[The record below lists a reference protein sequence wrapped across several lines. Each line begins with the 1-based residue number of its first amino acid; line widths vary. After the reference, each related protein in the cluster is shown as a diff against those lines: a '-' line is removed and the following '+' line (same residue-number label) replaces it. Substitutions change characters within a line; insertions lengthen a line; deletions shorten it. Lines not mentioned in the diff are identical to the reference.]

1 MEKRPM
7 AGVLQDVRVL
17 DFGRYIAGPF
27 AAALLGDFGDD
38 VIRIER
44 PEGGE
49 DRFLYPQSTTGDGA
63 TFMQSNRNKRG
74 MTLDLK
80 HPGAAEVL
88 RRLIETA
95 DVVVANLPQPT
106 LVSLGLDYDA
116 LCKVRPDIIL
126 ASISAFGPV
135 GPYSQQVGFD
145 GVAQSMSGAAYMT
158 GFDGRPTRSFANWAD
173 MSTAMLGA
181 MGVLAALRE
190 RDQTGRGQEVRGNL
204 LKAAMTVLNATLI
217 EQHVSRKDR
226 TAPGNRGL
234 AGAPVDI
241 LRTRDGWIMVQV
253 IGDPLFRKWAKMIG
267 ELHWLDDPRF
277 KDDTTRGDNG
287 ALISERTQAWCD
299 QFTTQEALAHLAE
312 ARLPAGPV
320 LSPQQALDDPH
331 VAAAGFIQEV
341 EYPGAARPIPYV
353 RPVELSA
360 HPNEIARRPPLLSEH
375 TDEILA
381 ELGFSTAEIAGLQ
394 ASKAV

>member
-1 MEKRPM
+1 MG
-7 AGVLQDVRVL
+7 GVLQDVRVL

-27 AAALLGDFGDD
+27 AAALLGDFGAD
-38 VIRIER
+38 VIRVER

-49 DRFLYPQSTTGDGA
+49 DRVLYPQSTTGDGA

-80 HPGAAEVL
+80 HARAAEVL

-106 LVSLGLDYDA
+106 LVSLGLDYEA
-116 LCKVRPDIIL
+116 LCKIKPDIIL
-126 ASISAFGPV
+126 ASISAFGPT
-135 GPYSQQVGFD
+135 GPYAERVGFD
-145 GVAQSMSGAAYMT
+145 GVAQCMSGAAYMT

-181 MGVLAALRE
+181 LGVMAALRE

-204 LKAAMTVLNATLI
+204 LKSAMTVLNASLI
-217 EQHVSRKDR
+217 EQKVSVRNR
-226 TAPGNRGL
+226 TPPGNRGL

-241 LRTRDGWIMVQV
+241 IRTKDGWIMVQV
-253 IGDPLFRKWAKMIG
+253 LGDALFRKWAKMIG
-267 ELHWLDDPRF
+267 EPHWLEDPRF
-277 KDDTTRGDNG
+277 ADDNLRGDNG
-287 ALISERTQAWCD
+287 QLISDRTQAWSE
-299 QFTTQEALAHLAE
+299 QLTTAEALAKLAE

-331 VAAAGFIQEV
+331 VAEADFIQEV
-341 EYPGAARPIPYV
+341 EYPGAPRPVPFV
-353 RPVELSA
+353 RPVELSGHA
-360 HPNEIARRPPLLSEH
+360 NEIARRPPLLGEH
-375 TDEILA
+375 TSEILA
-381 ELGFSTAEIAGLQ
+381 ELGFSAADVADLE
-394 ASKAV
+394 ASKAI

>member
-1 MEKRPM
+1 M

-27 AAALLGDFGDD
+27 CAALLGDFGAD

-49 DRFLYPQSTTGDGA
+49 DRFLYPQTPQGDGA
-63 TFMQSNRNKRG
+63 TFLQSNRNKRG

-80 HPGAAEVL
+80 HPKAAEVQ
-88 RRLIETA
+88 RRLLASA

-106 LVSLGLDYDA
+106 LVNLGLDYEA
-116 LCKVRPDIIL
+116 LRQVRPDIIL

-135 GPYSQQVGFD
+135 GPYSEQVGFD

-158 GFDGRPTRSFANWAD
+158 GFDGQPVRSFANWAD
-173 MSTAMLGA
+173 MSTAMLAG

-204 LKAAMTVLNATLI
+204 LKSAMTVLNATLI
-217 EQHVSRKDR
+217 EQHVSQKNR
-226 TAPGNRGL
+226 TAQGNRGL
-234 AGAPVDI
+234 SGAPVDI
-241 LRTRDGWIMVQV
+241 FRTKDGWIMVQA
-253 IGDPLFRKWAKMIG
+253 IGDPLFRRWTKMIG
-267 ELHWLDDPRF
+267 EPQWLDDPRF
-277 KDDTTRGDNG
+277 RDDTARGDNG
-287 ALISERTQAWCD
+287 ALISARTQQWCD
-299 QFTTQEALAHLAE
+299 QHTTAEALKLLAE

-320 LSPQQALDDPH
+320 LSPQQVLDDPH
-331 VAAAGFIQEV
+331 VAAADFIQDV
-341 EYPGAARPIPYV
+341 AYPGAAKPIPYV

-360 HPNEIARRPPLLSEH
+360 HPSEIARRPPLLGEH
-375 TDEILA
+375 NDQVLG
-381 ELGFSTAEIAGLQ
+381 ELGFSAAEIADLRD
-394 ASKAV
+394 SKAI

>member
-1 MEKRPM
+1 MG
-7 AGVLQDVRVL
+7 GVLQDVRVL

-27 AAALLGDFGDD
+27 AAALLGDFGAD
-38 VIRIER
+38 VIRVER

-49 DRFLYPQSTTGDGA
+49 DRILYPQSTTGDGA

-80 HPGAAEVL
+80 HPDAAEVL
-88 RRLIETA
+88 RRLIASA

-106 LVSLGLDYDA
+106 LVSLGLDYEA
-116 LCKVRPDIIL
+116 LCKIKPDIIL
-126 ASISAFGPV
+126 AAISAFGPT
-135 GPYSQQVGFD
+135 GPYAERVGFD
-145 GVAQSMSGAAYMT
+145 GVAQCMSGAAYMT

-204 LKAAMTVLNATLI
+204 LKTAMTVLNAPLI
-217 EQHVSRKDR
+217 EQSISKPNR
-226 TAPGNRGL
+226 APPGNRGI

-241 LRTRDGWIMVQV
+241 IRTKDGWIMVQV
-253 IGDPLFRKWAKMIG
+253 LGDAPFRKWAKMIG
-267 ELHWLDDPRF
+267 EPHWVDDPRF
-277 KDDTTRGDNG
+277 ADDNLRGDNG
-287 ALISERTQAWCD
+287 QAISERTEAWSK
-299 QFTTQEALAHLAE
+299 QYTTAEALERLAQ

-320 LSPQQALDDPH
+320 LTLQQALDDPH

-341 EYPGAARPIPYV
+341 EFPGAARPIPFV
-353 RPVELSA
+353 RPVELSG
-360 HPNEIARRPPLLSEH
+360 HPNEIALRPPLLGEH
-375 TDEILA
+375 TQELLT
-381 ELGFSTAEIAGLQ
+381 ELGFSAADIAALET
-394 ASKAV
+394 SKAI